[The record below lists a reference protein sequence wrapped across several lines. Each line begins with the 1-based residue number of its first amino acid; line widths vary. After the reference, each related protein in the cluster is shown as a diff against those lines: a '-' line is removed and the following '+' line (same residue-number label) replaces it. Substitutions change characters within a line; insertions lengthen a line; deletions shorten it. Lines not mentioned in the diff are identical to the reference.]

1 MFSLLLSRT
10 FYGETPQMIDKP
22 YRPRLSI
29 ELTEQQANEL
39 RNLVPWGLK
48 NSLFQIIVDD
58 VIELIKKHGQIF
70 VAALLDRK
78 IKLNKIVKF
87 EIEK

>member
-1 MFSLLLSRT
+1 M
-10 FYGETPQMIDKP
+10 PDKP

-58 VIELIKKHGQIF
+58 MIELIKKHGQIF

-87 EIEK
+87 EVEE

>member
-1 MFSLLLSRT
+1 MS
-10 FYGETPQMIDKP
+10 DKP

>member
-1 MFSLLLSRT
+1 MT
-10 FYGETPQMIDKP
+10 DKP

-29 ELTEQQANEL
+29 ELTEQQAEEL

-58 VIELIKKHGQIF
+58 MIELIKKHGQIF

-87 EIEK
+87 EIEE

>member
-1 MFSLLLSRT
+1 MT
-10 FYGETPQMIDKP
+10 DKP

-29 ELTEQQANEL
+29 ELTEQQAEEL

-58 VIELIKKHGQIF
+58 MIELIKKHGQIF

-87 EIEK
+87 EVEK

>member
-1 MFSLLLSRT
+1 MT
-10 FYGETPQMIDKP
+10 DKP
-22 YRPRLSI
+22 FRPRLSI

-58 VIELIKKHGQIF
+58 MIELIKKHGQIF

-87 EIEK
+87 EIEE

>member
-1 MFSLLLSRT
+1 MT
-10 FYGETPQMIDKP
+10 DKP

-87 EIEK
+87 EVEE

>member
-1 MFSLLLSRT
+1 MT
-10 FYGETPQMIDKP
+10 DKP

>member
-1 MFSLLLSRT
+1 
-10 FYGETPQMIDKP
+10 
-22 YRPRLSI
+22 
-29 ELTEQQANEL
+29 
-39 RNLVPWGLK
+39 VPWGLK

-58 VIELIKKHGQIF
+58 MIELIKKHGQIF

-87 EIEK
+87 EIEE

>member
-1 MFSLLLSRT
+1 MT
-10 FYGETPQMIDKP
+10 DKP

-29 ELTEQQANEL
+29 ELTEQQADEL

-87 EIEK
+87 EVEE

>member
-1 MFSLLLSRT
+1 MT
-10 FYGETPQMIDKP
+10 DKP

-87 EIEK
+87 EIEE

>member
-1 MFSLLLSRT
+1 MT
-10 FYGETPQMIDKP
+10 DKP

-29 ELTEQQANEL
+29 ELTEQQASDL

-58 VIELIKKHGQIF
+58 MIELIKKHGQIF

>member
-1 MFSLLLSRT
+1 
-10 FYGETPQMIDKP
+10 MIDKP

>member
-1 MFSLLLSRT
+1 MT
-10 FYGETPQMIDKP
+10 DKP

-48 NSLFQIIVDD
+48 NALFQIIVDD

-87 EIEK
+87 EVEE

>member
-1 MFSLLLSRT
+1 MT
-10 FYGETPQMIDKP
+10 DKP

-39 RNLVPWGLK
+39 RDLVPWGLK

-87 EIEK
+87 EIEE

>member
-1 MFSLLLSRT
+1 MT
-10 FYGETPQMIDKP
+10 DKP

-29 ELTEQQANEL
+29 ELTEQQAEEL

-58 VIELIKKHGQIF
+58 MIELIKKHGQIF

>member
-1 MFSLLLSRT
+1 MT
-10 FYGETPQMIDKP
+10 DKP

-48 NSLFQIIVDD
+48 NALFQIIVDD

-87 EIEK
+87 EIEE

>member
-1 MFSLLLSRT
+1 MT
-10 FYGETPQMIDKP
+10 DKP

-87 EIEK
+87 ELEK